1 MHRGT
6 LRSCVDTLAKRPAQE
21 HSLIFAIVHFP
32 KSKCYTLFNASEF
45 ATHINSTTAKDTRV
59 LFRGALN
66 EAAHFVLN
74 QQLSLLVTEDGWP
87 HLDDNQTP
95 PLEPDKRGG
104 NGNGDGA

>member
-6 LRSCVDTLAKRPAQE
+6 LRSCVDSLAKRPAQE

-32 KSKCYTLFNASEF
+32 KSKCYTLFDASEF

-59 LFRGALN
+59 LFRGALK

-74 QQLSLLVTEDGWP
+74 KQLSLLVTEEGWP
-87 HLDDNQTP
+87 HLEDNQTP
-95 PLEPDKRGG
+95 PLPQRHIAR
-104 NGNGDGA
+104 NGNGDGT